1 MKQLARKPLLSSSL
15 LAIPLWIVL
24 DNFIV
29 AIAAALLI
37 GFLISMS
44 YSLWVLNRKPE
55 HEQKP
60 LPRERE

>member
-1 MKQLARKPLLSSSL
+1 MKQLARKPLVSSFL

-29 AIAAALLI
+29 AIAVALLI

-44 YSLWVLNRKPE
+44 YSLWVMNRKPDPKQE
-55 HEQKP
+55 SFQ
-60 LPRERE
+60 RERE